1 MPRAALTGPT
11 PVMQARAGK
20 PRRKGSSSCSGRPV
34 CAASSACRAGSGP
47 QGLFRQ
53 GGQQFAGGGGTDQ
66 QHGAYSLQ

>member
-1 MPRAALTGPT
+1 MVYVLLAPGFEESEAVVPTDLLRQAGLRRRAA
-11 PVMQARAGK
+11 
-20 PRRKGSSSCSGRPV
+20 
-34 CAASSACRAGSGP
+34 CRSGSGP